1 MHLQSSVLRANNMKH
16 SHPIL
21 IFLLSTSLFFS
32 PALSQ
37 TSATVSI
44 YNNPAFKSQRLCALE
59 CILCELGTYGQH
71 DCLAVALSCNSSP
84 LQNNCYCRSDLQSA
98 AVSYV
103 ASCVSAACSNTVDV
117 DNAVGIYTQYCETA
131 DQTMGYVPGSTTQA
145 AITTQVAM
153 ASSESVVSIAVTA
166 ANGQASTVSA
176 TVIPTTGMTQAI
188 T

>member
-1 MHLQSSVLRANNMKH
+1 MKQ

-37 TSATVSI
+37 ASATVSI

-84 LQNNCYCRSDLQSA
+84 LQNNCYCRSDLQPA

-131 DQTMGYVPGSTTQA
+131 DQTTSYVPGSTTQA
-145 AITTQVAM
+145 AITTQVGTSTATAT
-153 ASSESVVSIAVTA
+153 ASSESAVSITVTA
-166 ANGQASTVSA
+166 ANGQASTVLA
-176 TVIPTTGMTQAI
+176 TVTPTTGMTQDI